1 MYSQKM
7 SEILLNAILNLF
19 AIQACML
26 GPSSRAK
33 TRTILENYLSDHLR
47 IARIETYLQLFD
59 TALDLHDDSDEAT
72 LMERLRDV
80 VAKLKSVLPRVEQY
94 VFLSRY
100 LQLVARVADEHVPME
115 VVEVVA
121 QGLAIEK
128 KDLEEFRIFCKN
140 PFDALQLS
148 DNFLVHAPG
157 LPCNAPPC
165 RGLMREEFKAR
176 FAVLRIKDVDSF
188 FIISGDVDAMT
199 LDSMP
204 LKPGEPHLLQ
214 PGSILR
220 DAHGVRI
227 YHSEIQAVF
236 LSDGH
241 VASGLV
247 FCGKDL
253 DFRYPGSE
261 NGLHNFSFCESG
273 GNLVGVMGVSG
284 AGKST
289 LLGILNGQSSP
300 DSGSLLVNGLDLHH
314 ETERLEGVIGYVP
327 QDDLLFEDLTV
338 FDNLYYNASLCLA
351 NLSHDERVRRV
362 DAILDELHQLDIR
375 NLKVGS
381 PLEKTIS
388 GGQRKRLN
396 IALELIREPS
406 ILFVDEPTSGLSS
419 SDSENVMVLL
429 KAQAAKGKLVIVVIH
444 QPSSRIYKMFDT
456 LWILDKGGRPIYDG
470 NPLDAIVY
478 FRTAVH
484 QAGMEE
490 YACPHCGNVNPEQL
504 FEIIEARAVDD
515 SGQYTRNRL
524 ISPQQWHNRY
534 LDHRQEKAEPQ
545 GNMDDQ
551 AQEVERR
558 LWRPGRFGQLSIFFM
573 RNLKGRL
580 GNRQYLLV
588 NLIEPPLLAFL
599 AALISHGSWG
609 GEYAFMEN
617 LNLSTY
623 FFISVIVALFLGMSV
638 SAEEINRDLKIL
650 KRERFLNLSWPCYI
664 ASKVFYLAIVAAIQ
678 MALYTLAGNPV
689 LEIPDMFWSMWVVLF
704 SCSVFSCVLGL
715 NISASFRSAVTI
727 YILIPLL
734 LVPQMMLGGSAISY
748 DDVIH
753 KQAGNRN
760 TPLAANIMP
769 SRWGYEAL
777 VVDQYVSNRF
787 MRRFLDDDCIAR
799 QNSYL
804 TDIHIPEMRSLV
816 DFPFLESEVSDREA
830 KSAQKLAVLRNEV
843 SMLERISGVA
853 FDMDPTA
860 FNPEN
865 YTIQTRNRVK
875 EYMNHVGD
883 IFRQRRKDAS
893 QRKRDREQD
902 LRAELGRQGFNTFK
916 RENFSKDIA
925 TLVLNKH
932 TLENVRLSGDRLV
945 QVVGPICQKP
955 ESGWGEAHFLA
966 AQKRLGSWT
975 IDTAIFNVAVLWCLS
990 ALFYMALYF
999 SLFPRLLKLGAAISK
1014 RLRKSSNG

>member
-1 MYSQKM
+1 MYSRKM

-19 AIQACML
+19 ALQACML

-33 TRTILENYLSDHLR
+33 TRTILANYLSDHLR
-47 IARIETYLQLFD
+47 IAGTETYLQLFD
-59 TALDLHDDSDEAT
+59 TALDLHDSSDKAT
-72 LMERLRDV
+72 LLTRLRDV
-80 VAKLKSVLPRVEQY
+80 AANLKSLLPRVEQY

-100 LQLVARVADEHVPME
+100 LELMVRAHEHVML
-115 VVEVVA
+115 EVVA
-121 QGLAIEK
+121 VVAEGLAIEK
-128 KDLEEFRIFCKN
+128 NDLEELRVFCEN
-140 PFDALQLS
+140 PFDASQLS
-148 DNFLVHAPG
+148 DNFLVHDPGAPY
-157 LPCNAPPC
+157 NAPPC
-165 RGLMREEFKAR
+165 RELMREDFKAR
-176 FAVLRIKDVDSF
+176 FAVLRIQDVDSF
-188 FIISGDVDAMT
+188 FIISGDVDTMT
-199 LDSMP
+199 LDSIP

-236 LSDGH
+236 LSEGH
-241 VASGLV
+241 TASGLV
-247 FCGKDL
+247 FRGKDL
-253 DFRYPGSE
+253 DFCYPDSE
-261 NGLHNFSFCESG
+261 NGLHNFSFCERG
-273 GNLVGVMGVSG
+273 GKLVGVIGVSG

-289 LLGILNGQSSP
+289 LLSILNGQSPP
-300 DSGSLLVNGLDLHH
+300 DSGSVLVNGLDLYH
-314 ETERLEGVIGYVP
+314 EAERLEGIIGYVP

-351 NLSHDERVRRV
+351 NLSPDERARRV

-375 NLKVGS
+375 DLKVGS

-456 LWILDKGGRPIYDG
+456 LWILDQGGRPIYDG

-478 FRTAVH
+478 FRTAIH

-504 FEIIEARAVDD
+504 FEIIEARAIDD
-515 SGQYTRNRL
+515 SGHYTRNRL
-524 ISPQQWHNRY
+524 VSSRQWHSRY
-534 LDHRQEKAEPQ
+534 LDHRQKKAEPQ
-545 GNMDDQ
+545 GGMDDQ
-551 AQEVERR
+551 AQGVERR

-580 GNRQYLLV
+580 ANRQYLLI

-599 AALISHGSWG
+599 VALISHGSWG
-609 GEYAFMEN
+609 GKYAFMEN
-617 LNLSTY
+617 INLGTY
-623 FFISVIVALFLGMSV
+623 FFISVIVALFLGLSV

-650 KRERFLNLSWPCYI
+650 KRERFLHLSWPCYI
-664 ASKVFYLAIVAAIQ
+664 ASKMFYLAIVVAIQ
-678 MALYTLAGNPV
+678 MALYTLVGNPV

-715 NISASFRSAVTI
+715 NISVSFKSAVTI

-734 LVPQMMLGGSAISY
+734 LVPQIMLGGAAIPY
-748 DDVIH
+748 DEVMH

-760 TPLAANIMP
+760 TPLVANIMP

-787 MRRFLDDDCIAR
+787 MKQFLDDYCMAR

-804 TDIHIPEMRSLV
+804 ADIHIPEMRSLA
-816 DFPFLESEVSDREA
+816 DFPFLESEISDREA
-830 KSAQKLAVLRNEV
+830 KLAQKLAALRNEV
-843 SMLERISGVA
+843 SMLERVSGVA
-853 FDMDPTA
+853 FDMDTTA

-865 YTIQTRNRVK
+865 YTIRTRNRVK
-875 EYMNHVGD
+875 EYMNHVGN
-883 IFRQRRKDAS
+883 IFRQRRKEAS
-893 QRKRDREQD
+893 QRKRDKEQA
-902 LRAELGRQGFNTFK
+902 LRAELGGQGFNVLK
-916 RENFSKDIA
+916 RENFNKDIA
-925 TLVLNKH
+925 KLVLNKQ

-955 ESGWGEAHFLA
+955 ESRWGEAHFLA
-966 AQKRLGSWT
+966 AQKQLGPWT

-999 SLFPRLLKLGAAISK
+999 SLFPRLLHLGAAISK
-1014 RLRKSSNG
+1014 RLRKSNNG